1 MGGQANTNS
10 TLGSSNFD
18 GSIQAT
24 VKANPT
30 AGFSMGLFT
39 AQSSGAA
46 TVGHG
51 LGVAPEAIFIK
62 SRNVVANWY
71 SYHVG
76 IGQDGWIFLNENS
89 QATTGNNA
97 VWNPAPTSSVFTHG
111 AGLVNTGNI
120 VFYAFSSVEGYSKFG
135 SYTGNGNANGTF
147 VFLGFRPAWIMTKR
161 TDSSSDWFIFDNK
174 RPAFNVNN
182 ILISPNKS
190 DAEITYTSIDIL
202 SNGFKARTTGSDIN
216 ANSATIVYL
225 AFAESPFKNARAR

>member
-1 MGGQANTNS
+1 
-10 TLGSSNFD
+10 
-18 GSIQAT
+18 
-24 VKANPT
+24 
-30 AGFSMGLFT
+30 MGLFT

-89 QATTGNNA
+89 QATTGNSA

-147 VFLGFRPAWIMTKR
+147 VFLGFRPAWVMIKR
-161 TDSSSDWFIFDNK
+161 TNSTDGWQMFDNK
-174 RPAFNVNN
+174 RDPDNVIEDVIEANT
-182 ILISPNKS
+182 S
-190 DAEITYTSIDIL
+190 AAAVTSIDWLDFL
-202 SNGFKARTTGSDIN
+202 SNGIKHRVNYSN
-216 ANSATIVYL
+216 ANGNGSTYIYL